1 MTNFIHMFNFHIF
14 IHYIHYMSQ
23 TLSEEN
29 YLKAIFHVGKEGHE
43 KVSVTAISEALDI
56 NPASVIDMLKKL
68 VAKKM
73 ITYEKTRGAKLTS
86 NGKAI
91 AISIIRKHRLWEV
104 FLQEKLGYAWDQVH
118 EIAEQ
123 LEHIHYPDLAERLDK
138 FLGSPKY
145 DPHGDPIP
153 SEKGEMLDMN
163 RIMLQEASNG
173 KTYKVVGVKD
183 TSPEFL
189 QYLKQLEIGIGTKIT
204 VLDKISFD
212 NSIVLRV
219 GKNIQTTVSK
229 VFSQNLLMLE

>member
-1 MTNFIHMFNFHIF
+1 MP
-14 IHYIHYMSQ
+14 Q

-29 YLKAIFHVGKEGHE
+29 YLKAIFRISREGHE
-43 KVSVTAISEALDI
+43 KVSVTAISEALNN

-73 ITYEKTRGAKLTS
+73 ITYEKTKGAKLTV

-104 FLQEKLGYAWDQVH
+104 FLQEKLGYEWDQVH

-123 LEHIHYPDLAERLDK
+123 MEHIHYPDLAERLDK

-153 SEKGEMLDMN
+153 SAKGEIADVN
-163 RIMLQEASNG
+163 RIMLEEASVG

-189 QYLKQLEIGIGTKIT
+189 QYLKKLEIGIGTKIAVT
-204 VLDKISFD
+204 DKVSFD
-212 NSIVLRV
+212 NSIVMKV
-219 GKNIQTTVSK
+219 GKSMKTTVSRL
-229 VFSQNLLMLE
+229 FSQNLLVCE